1 MLLAAYACIR
11 AAPARKR
18 GSARQV
24 KRGSRRLFG
33 CSPDRFT
40 RSEHLLGTP
49 RMAYWPEKCSQV
61 FPESAKYAM
70 PPFWGAQGRAVLEAW
85 AYAHRTPWPPGL
97 PSTPSGRTLRPEG
110 GEPSSRACRA
120 VRPSRHCHA
129 SRSSQLP
136 IGAAARVW
144 PAVPSLVVPFRH
156 FPGKRGVWCL
166 LLLSFTSVEL
176 MPVCFSRLSAMTRTD
191 ARVMG
196 KSEAFR
202 STPWPQ
208 DFVGYHRLS
217 WRRDRGLPCYA
228 CRVFWTA
235 RYEVCPGTRRW

>member
-1 MLLAAYACIR
+1 MFPGVPRIGQVR
-11 AAPARKR
+11 HAPI
-18 GSARQV
+18 
-24 KRGSRRLFG
+24 L
-33 CSPDRFT
+33 
-40 RSEHLLGTP
+40 
-49 RMAYWPEKCSQV
+49 
-61 FPESAKYAM
+61 
-70 PPFWGAQGRAVLEAW
+70 GAQGRAVLEAW

-136 IGAAARVW
+136 TGAAARVW
-144 PAVPSLVVPFRH
+144 PAVPSWVVPFRH

-166 LLLSFTSVEL
+166 LLLSSTSAEL
-176 MPVCFSRLSAMTRTD
+176 RPVCFSRLSAMTRTD

-196 KSEAFR
+196 KYEAFR
-202 STPWPQ
+202 SPPWPQ